1 MQLCRANDSS
11 RAAALEDGELPWVRS
26 RDAQVLQVNQAATS
40 MILKIFHVF
49 FPELKKAFDGHKLDF
64 LSEVKSLNLYDLTEW
79 IIKPAT
85 TMASCSY
92 VELVA
97 GEAAGGG
104 EAA

>member
-1 MQLCRANDSS
+1 M
-11 RAAALEDGELPWVRS
+11 PWVRS

-40 MILKIFHVF
+40 MILKIFHRF
-49 FPELKKAFDGHKLDF
+49 FELKKPFDGHKFDF